1 MSKKIKLS
9 SITPD
14 DKNNNKHTAYGM
26 DLLEKSVNK
35 VGIIESITVSNDDKI
50 ISGNA
55 RHEVIGKNFEKEALV
70 IETDG
75 TQPIVIKRTDIES
88 NTKEFYEASILANTT
103 SKKNIDFDMEVIDSL
118 AVEYDID
125 VVDLGVDIVNEE
137 ILEAE
142 EDDFNGTP
150 PKEPITVL
158 GDLYEIGEHR
168 LLCGD
173 STCSD
178 TVGKLMN
185 GEKADIS
192 FTSPPYNAAK
202 NSHLNG
208 RVKGFDEKYQNKDDS
223 KSDEDYLKFL
233 YDFTINTTINSDY
246 SFVNIQ
252 LLAQNKFVL
261 VEYQYQLKS
270 LLKDILIWNKS
281 QCPPNIVKGAFNTK
295 WEYVFCFSEKN
306 DTRGFPCSW
315 QGKYSNV
322 IETENA
328 SGNEFADIHKA
339 TFPISFP
346 SWIIEKMDFA
356 KSVLD
361 LFGGTGTT
369 MVASEQ
375 LKRKSFLMELDPKYC
390 DVIVARMIR
399 LDSTLPIKR
408 NGVLLTNSEVLKFTE
423 NTSESN

>member
-9 SITPD
+9 NITPD

-55 RHEVIGKNFEKEALV
+55 RHEIIGKNFTKEAIV

-75 TQPIVIKRTDIES
+75 TQPIIIKRTDIES
-88 NTKEFYEASILANTT
+88 DTKQFYEASILANTT
-103 SKKNIDFDMEVIDSL
+103 SKKNIDFDMEVIDAL
-118 AVEYDID
+118 VEEYDID

-142 EDDFNGTP
+142 EDDFNGVA

-178 TVGKLMN
+178 TVGKLIGNNNVDFIWTDPPYGINEKGDRSKRGGLAKGNNLPDFKDNTIQYAIDAFNQPFNLDVKNQVWFGANYYCHTLPQSANWLVWDKRVEENQRDNNSDCELAWVLSNFNSVRIFRHLWKGMLKGSEH
-185 GEKADIS
+185 GEK
-192 FTSPPYNAAK
+192 
-202 NSHLNG
+202 
-208 RVKGFDEKYQNKDDS
+208 RVHATQKP
-223 KSDEDYLKFL
+223 
-233 YDFTINTTINSDY
+233 I
-246 SFVNIQ
+246 
-252 LLAQNKFVL
+252 AL
-261 VEYQYQLKS
+261 VEFCINEYNKECKTILDYFGGSGVSMVAAHQLKKQN
-270 LLKDILIWNKS
+270 L
-281 QCPPNIVKGAFNTK
+281 T
-295 WEYVFCFSEKN
+295 
-306 DTRGFPCSW
+306 
-315 QGKYSNV
+315 
-322 IETENA
+322 
-328 SGNEFADIHKA
+328 
-339 TFPISFP
+339 
-346 SWIIEKMDFA
+346 
-356 KSVLD
+356 
-361 LFGGTGTT
+361 
-369 MVASEQ
+369 
-375 LKRKSFLMELDPKYC
+375 MELEPCNC
-390 DVIVARMIR
+390 DVIVARMIK

>member
-55 RHEVIGKNFEKEALV
+55 RHEVIGKNFTKEALV

-75 TQPIVIKRTDIES
+75 TQPIIIKRTDIES
-88 NTKEFYEASILANTT
+88 DTKQFYEASILANTT

-142 EDDFNGTP
+142 EDDFNGVP

-173 STCSD
+173 STDSD
-178 TVGKLMN
+178 QVAKLMN
-185 GEKADIS
+185 GEKADMV
-192 FTSPPYNAAK
+192 FTDPPYNIDYEGVKKGNHDKIK
-202 NSHLNG
+202 ND
-208 RVKGFDEKYQNKDDS
+208 KM
-223 KSDEDYLKFL
+223 SDEDFTQFL
-233 YDFTINTTINSDY
+233 YDALNINCDT
-246 SFVNIQ
+246 F
-252 LLAQNKFVL
+252 
-261 VEYQYQLKS
+261 
-270 LLKDILIWNKS
+270 
-281 QCPPNIVKGAFNTK
+281 
-295 WEYVFCFSEKN
+295 YVC
-306 DTRGFPCSW
+306 CSW
-315 QGKYSNV
+315 QYSHLFRKALEELQKPVKPFIIWDKVNPAQHLDKYFKQHEIILYHGKFGGEKTVRGDVWQIKRERNTVHPTMKPIAV
-322 IETENA
+322 IEMALNDNSDKKNIYDA
-328 SGNEFADIHKA
+328 FLGSG
-339 TFPISFP
+339 S
-346 SWIIEKMDFA
+346 
-356 KSVLD
+356 
-361 LFGGTGTT
+361 T
-369 MVASEQ
+369 MVASHQ
-375 LKRKSFLMELDPKYC
+375 LKRKCYGMELDPKYC
-390 DVIVARMIR
+390 DVIVARMIK
-399 LDSTLPIKR
+399 LDSTLPVKR

-423 NTSESN
+423 NTSESK